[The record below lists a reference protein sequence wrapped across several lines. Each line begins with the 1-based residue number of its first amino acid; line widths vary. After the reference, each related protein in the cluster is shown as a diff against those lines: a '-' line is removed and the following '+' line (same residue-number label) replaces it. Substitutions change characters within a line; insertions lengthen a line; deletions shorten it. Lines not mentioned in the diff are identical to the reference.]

1 MRVLGIDPG
10 FERLGIAVLEKAKNQ
25 KEVLLFSC
33 CFKTDKNI
41 PYHERLRLIGAEVK
55 KTIKEFEP
63 DTLAIETLFL
73 SSNQKTVM
81 AVAETRG
88 IIMYESILAG
98 LHIKEFSP
106 PQIKLTVCG
115 NGKADKKAIQKMI
128 PLLLSLPVKKM
139 IDDEYDAI
147 AIGLTGL
154 ILK

>member
-10 FERLGIAVLEKAKNQ
+10 FERLGIAILEKEKNQ
-25 KEVLLFSC
+25 KEVLLFSS
-33 CFKTDKNI
+33 CFKTNKNI
-41 PYHERLRLIGAEVK
+41 PYHERLRLIGNH
-55 KTIKEFEP
+55 IKETIEQFTP

-88 IIMYESILAG
+88 IILYESMLAG

-115 NGKADKKAIQKMI
+115 NGKADKKAIQKML
-128 PLLLSLPVKKM
+128 PLLVKIPPKKM

-147 AIGLTGL
+147 AIGLTGIVL
-154 ILK
+154 P